1 MNYLEQLGL
10 GDVCEDEDFF
20 MYLMQH
26 TCENGEVF
34 RGYYGYYV
42 WYRWFDILEF
52 NCHIE
57 PYGDSNRLRGF
68 TSHISS
74 NCFWNLAVADV
85 QHKSQFNEED
95 DGESYILE
103 REYDFVDPESDE
115 MDESIHIS
123 LVNADVIPDYHSG
136 ALVTMQ
142 VSAIASEVS
151 YYPDEASFTDNP
163 ITKIMGRPVL
173 FPMNRAVNFLGSSIV
188 TGEILSVRH
197 YTFIN
202 RAKEEVPIYFIE
214 VETQYGTLPVVH
226 PASLVKEGQQ
236 EHIHPGAI
244 ISAVCDIQGDVAIGD
259 YQHGAILDEEH
270 LVSLLHACFVE
281 RDFTRLSRQLAEGC
295 QYVNRDD
302 EICAEGGQDVLA
314 FLKGVMARQEEE
326 HIPCYAWIGEVTGY
340 ELEPGEELADDLPP
354 VGTHCIMLAQNE
366 EHQLDGTLFLTLDE
380 EGKIERIYSA
390 GWKYAACQ
398 LTPISLLPDGGEGEE
413 KDEQADFERIDKP
426 RTESEYVDM
435 LASAYKKGDFHE
447 IVLYYSFALT
457 CRLEREPANDFITYR
472 VKDRESMYEH
482 LTQNLPAL
490 PERSVQVI
498 DGAPWGHEGAL
509 QVKSPKAELIVY
521 LDLNEDGSI
530 QTMHEI
536 WQ

>member
-85 QHKSQFNEED
+85 QHKSPFDEED
-95 DGESYILE
+95 DGEPYILE

-163 ITKIMGRPVL
+163 ITKIMGKPVL

-202 RAKEEVPIYFIE
+202 RAKEEVPIYFVE

-236 EHIHPGAI
+236 EHVHPGAI

-259 YQHGAILDEEH
+259 YQQGAILDEEH
-270 LVSLLHACFVE
+270 LVALLHACFVE
-281 RDFTRLSRQLAEGC
+281 RDFTRLSRQLAEDC
-295 QYVNRDD
+295 QYVNRD
-302 EICAEGGQDVLA
+302 EELCAEGGQEVLA
-314 FLKGVMARQEEE
+314 FLKGVMSRQEKG
-326 HIPCYAWIGEVTGY
+326 HIPCYAWLGEVTGY
-340 ELEPGEELADDLPP
+340 ELEPGEEPAGYLPH
-354 VGTHCIMLAQNE
+354 VGTRCVMLAQNDE
-366 EHQLDGTLFLTLDE
+366 RRIDAALFLSLDE
-380 EGKIERIYSA
+380 DGKIKRICSA
-390 GWKYAACQ
+390 SWRYAPCR
-398 LTPISLLPDGGEGEE
+398 LMPISPLPDDGEDEAE
-413 KDEQADFERIDKP
+413 DEQVDFERIDKP
-426 RTESEYVDM
+426 RTESECLEL
-435 LASAYKKGDFHE
+435 LASAYEKGDFQE
-447 IVLYYSFALT
+447 MSLYYALATT
-457 CRLEREPANDFITYR
+457 CRLEREPTNDLITHR
-472 VKDRESMYEH
+472 IKSRENMYDH
-482 LTQNLPAL
+482 LVQNLKAL
-490 PERSVQVI
+490 PDQSVQVI
-498 DGAPWGHEGAL
+498 DGTPWGHEGAL
-509 QVKSPKAELIVY
+509 QIKSHEAELIVY
-521 LDLNEDGSI
+521 LDLNEDGFI
-530 QTMHEI
+530 QTLHEI